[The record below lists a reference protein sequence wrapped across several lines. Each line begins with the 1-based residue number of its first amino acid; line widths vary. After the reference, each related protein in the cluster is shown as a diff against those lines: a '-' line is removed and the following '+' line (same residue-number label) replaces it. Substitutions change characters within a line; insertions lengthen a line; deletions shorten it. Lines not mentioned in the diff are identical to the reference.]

1 MTSRVSLYQ
10 SRVRRRGTFVKL
22 YIHSPYSKFSI
33 YLSIYLSIYA
43 LQSVLL
49 HCMCVETLRV
59 GDTMFMNELAGVRM
73 SIWVEM

>member
-22 YIHSPYSKFSI
+22 YIHSPYSKF
-33 YLSIYLSIYA
+33 SIYLSIYA